1 MIEINKLKSF
11 EEDKQNIFQIFLS
24 NENDTNSLIVTA
36 KKFLEKSQPEPSLTI
51 KICEKIH
58 KIYEEKDIQ
67 SKKIKSILQDE
78 ENWKLS
84 VSKELLNKHHEYKE
98 EIEKIQKNVE
108 FFEFLP
114 STVKLNT
121 NEYQRKMLEASML
134 MVKSAYHIY
143 NDSMIKLKTPKPN
156 QQDKMDIDSNGEI
169 EEPIDSKILESEYLK
184 SFNRVLNQS
193 IKEIIPSF
201 AIDIAKFLKENNL
214 PMICTRI
221 CKELAI
227 KISNER
233 KVERETL
240 KKSESGDLD
249 QIMYQIIE
257 ICINSIFDT
266 ISKLD
271 QKVKLSPHL
280 ITDKEL
286 SDLTVLKN
294 GELLK
299 EFIDFI
305 LPDYLQ
311 SPESITKIG
320 QYLLSIHQYNHVVL
334 VAERGRIRLE
344 KLKKEQVEKEQL
356 QQKIQSLTKEIE
368 SIEKVSGSA
377 DVKRVELVKL
387 EKEFSVYSMYPSYYS
402 MNKREFSKHNL
413 DIATLRIKSI
423 LEMKDSSKGI
433 LNIQSHLD
441 DTLKTLLDPSHIYQ
455 LAVLLQKTEI
465 DTALVYGE
473 RCQRFITDLEILRE
487 VRLPLT
493 IRINELEKEENVLR
507 LDGRTISD
515 EKNLELEQLREKTSS
530 LPEFPFFSEL
540 AHRNEYDRLNFQV
553 AQMMITCVL
562 EKKSKLTA
570 SKDLIQKDRVDQQ
583 VSALIIMC
591 LEKFKDPKYL
601 LELEKH
607 LRLSREDKV
616 VIQIAN
622 QIFNRCDEIE
632 KQRIERVALGKKEKE
647 STDDN
652 EKAIIIEK
660 IKQLPIFPYYSSLLI
675 ENQYDD
681 TVYEAAEQLMTFLLD
696 NIAFIDEKLRKSK
709 LFNIKNIEDEQL
721 IKDRE
726 ETEKLLAESLATCL
740 KYIRSPPLV
749 CKFASALGAKRE
761 SLYLDIS
768 KHFHPILSEKYKQSI
783 EIKKHQF
790 LIETLNLE
798 LSELAKMKK
807 EMPESDIELLQTTTD
822 RMKNIQFPYLEQW
835 VRSSFYNSQLVSN
848 GVKLLFSNKQELQSP
863 KTSISKAELANLV
876 KLNQENFV
884 QQFKLLSEYLEDPQT
899 FTEVLTQL
907 RLGNDFENVTEV
919 GKLAFT
925 KLKQFREHQNN
936 VKELNEKKKVL
947 VEERD
952 QLNKQRRRLSTEK
965 HFALR
970 EITITEHLHS
980 LLESYYRSNLD
991 SLALT
996 FGSALIEANTC
1007 ERSEF
1012 EIKASSKAFENQFK
1026 YISEQRKRIND
1037 TISQTIKLVVENIGS
1052 LEELLK
1058 FTHDLYSK
1066 KEYLL
1071 VLQVG
1076 KIIEATLEQKK
1087 NIIEHKENLLKESKE
1102 LQSKY
1107 LHTQNPKDREKIQPL
1122 IDQNQQEYDSIIP
1135 THTYDQIKDLTISI
1149 TKIMI
1154 ESASI
1159 EDQGDILREQL
1170 IISFK
1175 TTTSPLE
1182 WDRIRNISNEE
1193 EWAET
1198 KKELVVYIMKREEN
1212 INSKIE
1218 LLLKDFL
1225 FEETIQIFPHP
1236 SSDNDEEL
1244 DIQLNLLVSLYDA
1257 VDQHAFHLINGVI
1270 PIIQR
1275 FAKRCYIEW
1284 KYEKLDILYDS
1295 LQKRFPKEIISI
1307 FTVAIDMML
1316 VNILQSQYPL
1326 FLNMMKSM
1334 KNRLV
1339 ATLGLDNLWEEFLA
1353 GFRKNYKSKKRL
1365 IQMISLIGDSVW
1377 QINVNPNSATGKQ
1390 IAKRSI
1396 PQSSQPAHKKIKVS
1410 APASLPTLAPTKIK
1424 PKPKI
1429 ADEDFDE
1436 NEEFNEDEEFNEE
1449 QEELEATDEE

>member
-11 EEDKQNIFQIFLS
+11 EEDKHNIFQIFLS
-24 NENDTNSLIVTA
+24 SENDTNSLIGTA
-36 KKFLEKSQPEPSLTI
+36 KIFLEKNQPEPSLTI
-51 KICEKIH
+51 KICEKVH
-58 KIYEEKDIQ
+58 KIYEEKQIQ
-67 SKKIKSILQDE
+67 IKKIKSILDKE
-78 ENWKLS
+78 ENWELS
-84 VSKELLNKHHEYKE
+84 ISRELQKKHHEYKE
-98 EIEKIQKNVE
+98 EIEKYQKNKD
-108 FFEFLP
+108 FYGFLP
-114 STVKLNT
+114 STIKPNIL
-121 NEYQRKMLEASML
+121 EYQGKMLEASML

-143 NDSMIKLKTPKPN
+143 NDSMKAPKPKKQN
-156 QQDKMDIDSNGEI
+156 KMEIDSNGEK
-169 EEPIDSKILESEYLK
+169 EE
-184 SFNRVLNQS
+184 LN
-193 IKEIIPSF
+193 KIIPSF
-201 AIDIAKFLKENNL
+201 AIEIAKFLKEKNL

-227 KISNER
+227 KTSNER
-233 KVERETL
+233 IVERKTL

-266 ISKLD
+266 ISILD

-286 SDLTVLKN
+286 SDLTFLKN

-299 EFIDFI
+299 EFIEFI

-311 SPESITKIG
+311 SPEGIIKIG
-320 QYLLSIHQYNHVVL
+320 QHLLSNHQYNHVVL
-334 VAERGRIRLE
+334 VTERGRIRLD

-356 QQKIQSLTKEIE
+356 QQKIQSLKKEIE
-368 SIEKVSGSA
+368 SIEKVSGSFHE
-377 DVKRVELVKL
+377 KRAVLNTL
-387 EKEFSVYSMYPSYYS
+387 ENKFYVYSMYPSYYS
-402 MNKREFSKHNL
+402 MNKRELSKHNL
-413 DIATLRIKSI
+413 DLAILRIKSI
-423 LEMKDSSKGI
+423 LEMKESSKGQ

-441 DTLKTLLDPSHIYQ
+441 DTLKTILDPNHIYQ
-455 LAVLLQKTEI
+455 LAILLQKTEM

-487 VRLPLT
+487 ARLPLT
-493 IRINELEKEENVLR
+493 TRINELEKEEIVLR
-507 LDGRTISD
+507 LDGRKMSV
-515 EKNLELEQLREKTSS
+515 EKIVELEQLREKTSS
-530 LPEFPFFSEL
+530 LPEFPFFSDL
-540 AHRNEYDRLNFQV
+540 TNRNEYDRLNFQV

-562 EKKSKLTA
+562 EKKSNLPK
-570 SKDLIQKDRVDQQ
+570 SKDLIQKDRLDQQ
-583 VSALIIMC
+583 VSVLINMC

-601 LELEKH
+601 LELEMH
-607 LRLSREDKV
+607 LKLPREDKV
-616 VIQIAN
+616 VIQI
-622 QIFNRCDEIE
+622 
-632 KQRIERVALGKKEKE
+632 KEKE

-660 IKQLPIFPYYSSLLI
+660 IKQLPIFPYYSSLHI

-681 TVYEAAEQLMTFLLD
+681 TVYEAAEQLITFLLD
-696 NIAFIDEKLRKSK
+696 NIEFIDEKLRKSK
-709 LFNIKNIEDEQL
+709 FFNIINIEDGQL

-726 ETEKLLAESLATCL
+726 ETEKLLTESLVTCL
-740 KYIRSPPLV
+740 KYIRSPTLV

-761 SLYLDIS
+761 SLYLDVS
-768 KHFHPILSEKYKQSI
+768 KHFHPILSEKHKQSM
-783 EIKKHQF
+783 EIKKHLF
-790 LIETLNLE
+790 LVETLNLE

-822 RMKNIQFPYLEQW
+822 P
-835 VRSSFYNSQLVSN
+835 
-848 GVKLLFSNKQELQSP
+848 
-863 KTSISKAELANLV
+863 ELANLV

-884 QQFKLLSEYLEDPQT
+884 QQFKLLSEYLDDPQI
-899 FTEVLTQL
+899 FIEVLTQL
-907 RLGNDFENVTEV
+907 RFDNDFENITEV
-919 GKLAFT
+919 GKLAFI
-925 KLKQFREHQNN
+925 KLKKIREHQSNI
-936 VKELNEKKKVL
+936 KKLNEKKKVL
-947 VEERD
+947 VEERE

-965 HFALR
+965 HLALR

-980 LLESYYRSNLD
+980 LLESYYGSNLD

-996 FGSALIEANTC
+996 FGNALIEANFC

-1037 TISQTIKLVVENIGS
+1037 TISQTIKLVVENIES

-1058 FTHDLYSK
+1058 FTHDLFSK

-1076 KIIEATLEQKK
+1076 KIIEETLEQKK
-1087 NIIEHKENLLKESKE
+1087 NIIEYKENLLKESKE

-1107 LHTQNPKDREKIQPL
+1107 LHAQNPKDREKIQPL
-1122 IDQNQQEYDSIIP
+1122 IDQNQQENDSIIL

-1159 EDQGDILREQL
+1159 EDLGDVLRGQL
-1170 IISFK
+1170 ILSFK
-1175 TTTSPLE
+1175 TTSSPLE
-1182 WDRIRNISNEE
+1182 WDHIRNISSEE
-1193 EWAET
+1193 EWEEK

-1236 SSDNDEEL
+1236 SSDNDQEL
-1244 DIQLNLLVSLYDA
+1244 DIQLNLLASLYDA
-1257 VDQHAFHLINGVI
+1257 
-1270 PIIQR
+1270 
-1275 FAKRCYIEW
+1275 
-1284 KYEKLDILYDS
+1284 
-1295 LQKRFPKEIISI
+1295 RFPKEIISI

-1316 VNILQSQYPL
+1316 VIILQSQYPL

-1353 GFRKNYKSKKRL
+1353 DFRKNFKSKKRL

-1377 QINVNPNSATGKQ
+1377 QINVNPNSVTGKQ

-1396 PQSSQPAHKKIKVS
+1396 PQSSQVTHKKIKVS
-1410 APASLPTLAPTKIK
+1410 APVLPFLAPTNIN
-1424 PKPKI
+1424 PSPKI
-1429 ADEDFDE
+1429 SDEDL
-1436 NEEFNEDEEFNEE
+1436 NQNKEFNQDEKFNEG
-1449 QEELEATDEE
+1449 QELEVTDEE